1 MNNHAKTPKEMETD
15 VKKLAEKLEEID
27 SAEGIFGEVLTDE
40 ELDEI
45 TGGVRTTL
53 PPISSNSG
61 PGKYIALNDNR
72 LDHSNKAVI

>member
-1 MNNHAKTPKEMETD
+1 MNNHAKTPKEMESD

-27 SAEGIFGEVLTDE
+27 SAEGIFGEVITDE
-40 ELDEI
+40 ELDFVV
-45 TGGVRTTL
+45 GGILPSL

-72 LDHSNKAVI
+72 YVHSNKAVI